1 MPLMIFYL
9 CARTLIYVY
18 MFGGYCCCLLKYS
31 WSPWPCPVSE
41 GLACHYKLL
50 LGLAAERGSTV
61 ALYEHYLQ
69 KPGLLSTL
77 CQEME
82 SHTRRMWVFASGRR
96 GDNNRGFCSASSKW
110 CLCCRLR
117 RECLWVLTDDA
128 WFYLLTN
135 RWHTFLQC
143 SYSASPQWRPCCGLW
158 KDCMCQQCS
167 IPFAHFDWEMAA
179 TSMIWLWESHSVFCN
194 FIFFVSVVLSLWS
207 LRVWMGWRIAALE
220 D

>member
-18 MFGGYCCCLLKYS
+18 MFGGYCSCLLKYS

-135 RWHTFLQC
+135 RWHTSRLSRVSAVLIQC
-143 SYSASPQWRPCCGLW
+143 FSAVTAVLWLVKRLYVPAVFYSVRAFWLRDGRYVDDLTVRKPQC
-158 KDCMCQQCS
+158 
-167 IPFAHFDWEMAA
+167 
-179 TSMIWLWESHSVFCN
+179 
-194 FIFFVSVVLSLWS
+194 VL
-207 LRVWMGWRIAALE
+207 
-220 D
+220 